1 MTSVRP
7 TTGIAGLLLLLP
19 FLGGC
24 GGDSADDA
32 GGADPTFTSSP
43 VTSAPSVPSPAGE
56 SAVSCPYGEFSREFT
71 PTDWTAGFVE
81 VCVDADQQNVLVV
94 NDSAVF
100 LDVQPGPSSTLT
112 DSGSPDASTF
122 ADAVNGFVPAS
133 SAAVEGHTMVPPRG
147 WVVATGNPASALIGL
162 NHDAIATTY
171 AVDKLVGYV
180 QSRLTNPSRAMAQR
194 VAGCANEVQGTWS
207 NVNDPTVNLDFLL
220 ADTALGSGLTCGS
233 LIRDVVREAG
243 EPPPQVGSLETE
255 FTRFESGI
263 RASVFEDLLHAVRTY
278 ANVLR

>member
-1 MTSVRP
+1 
-7 TTGIAGLLLLLP
+7 
-19 FLGGC
+19 
-24 GGDSADDA
+24 
-32 GGADPTFTSSP
+32 
-43 VTSAPSVPSPAGE
+43 
-56 SAVSCPYGEFSREFT
+56 
-71 PTDWTAGFVE
+71 
-81 VCVDADQQNVLVV
+81 
-94 NDSAVF
+94 
-100 LDVQPGPSSTLT
+100 
-112 DSGSPDASTF
+112 
-122 ADAVNGFVPAS
+122 
-133 SAAVEGHTMVPPRG
+133 MVPPGG

-233 LIRDVVREAG
+233 LIKDVVREAG
-243 EPPPQVGSLETE
+243 EPPPQVGSLGTE

-263 RASVFEDLLHAVRTY
+263 RASVFEDPAPRCPD
-278 ANVLR
+278 LRERAPVDGERRRRAMSAHPASDAGQPAMFTIQLIPNLSVHMPNSSPHICFSSGTETVPPSASLSQ